1 MEELF
6 ELRTYIEQQR
16 YADALALIGE
26 MEEMSKEDKIHKI
39 YSYAVILLLHLI
51 KQQVEKRTTRS
62 WEFSIRNSVRDI
74 NRVNEQRKS
83 GGFYL
88 SKEEL
93 IETLEE
99 AYETALEKAAME
111 VFEGQYD
118 EQQIRLQSDK
128 GQIIE
133 KAFQLIQVTAQV
145 DRL

>member
-74 NRVNEQRKS
+74 NRVNERRKS

-99 AYETALEKAAME
+99 AYETALEKAVME

-128 GQIIE
+128 EQIIE
-133 KAFQLIQVTAQV
+133 KAFQLIQAKSESFK
-145 DRL
+145 